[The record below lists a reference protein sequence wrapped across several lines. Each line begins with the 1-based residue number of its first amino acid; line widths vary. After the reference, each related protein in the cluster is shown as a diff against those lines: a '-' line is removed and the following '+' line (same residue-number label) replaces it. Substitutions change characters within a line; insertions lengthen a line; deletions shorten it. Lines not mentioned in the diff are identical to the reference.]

1 MRTIGIDLGISA
13 SHKAVVVDEEGKAI
27 TRVLQVTADP
37 GDLEE
42 LIRQAR
48 EGADDEESL
57 RAVMEPTGLSW
68 LPIASYLVQREVTV
82 YLANTQQVA
91 DLRRFYSKHA
101 KSDRISARVLARLP
115 WVNPESLHPLVLHT
129 APYLSGQRWCKQQ
142 EELTILMTA
151 IKNRVQAWERAFWPG
166 LEEVVGD
173 LFAPWVRRWRG
184 ELYDPWALSGLETEQ
199 LARFLVEAGAEPA
212 EAGHLAAGLQR
223 VARRAVALFGTPDG
237 ARSPYVDYA
246 SLQDQVLRELRLL
259 AIYEE
264 EHLTVQRHVQR
275 LYRQV
280 HPSRYLESIKG
291 VGEDGAAVYVFMVG
305 DPQRFPMQSSF
316 RGWSGMVPQSDQSG
330 DVEKKGLR
338 ITKAGPDL
346 VKKYAYINAEVAR
359 QWDPQIAAVYYDQI
373 VGKGKHH
380 VQAVC
385 CCATHLLD
393 RIRAI
398 LRDAR
403 PYELLD
409 VDGTP
414 LTWQE
419 ARAIIAERY
428 QVPEEAR
435 QRNSHRT
442 RKERRDRR
450 AENKQRR
457 RSRPDNHEADLM
469 RSPQSGPASS
479 PLAVGLP
486 YFPCRSLSSE
496 PSRPACE
503 TQR

>member
-13 SHKAVVVDEEGKAI
+13 SHKAVVVDEGGNAI
-27 TRVLQVTADP
+27 TRLLQVTADP
-37 GDLEE
+37 ADLED
-42 LIRQAR
+42 LMRQAR
-48 EGADDEESL
+48 DGADDGEPL

-68 LPIASYLVQREVTV
+68 LPVASYLIQREVTV
-82 YLANTQQVA
+82 YLANTQQVS
-91 DLRRFYSKHA
+91 DLRKFYSKHA

-115 WVNPESLHPLVLHT
+115 WVNPEALHPLHLHP

-142 EELTILMTA
+142 EELAVLMTA

-173 LFAPWVRRWRG
+173 LFAPWVRRWRDKW
-184 ELYDPWALSGLETEQ
+184 YDPWALSGLETGQ
-199 LARFLVEAGAEPA
+199 LTDFLIQAGSDPG

-223 VARRAVALFGTPDG
+223 VARRAVALFGTPEG

-264 EHLTVQRHVQR
+264 EHLTVQRHVQT

-280 HPSRYLESIKG
+280 HPSRDLESIKG
-291 VGEDGAAVYVFMVG
+291 VGEDGAAVYVFLVG
-305 DPQRFPMQSSF
+305 DPQRFPLQRNF

-359 QWDPQIAAVYYDQI
+359 QWDPQIAAVYYDQM
-373 VGKGKHH
+373 VHKGKHH

-393 RIRAI
+393 RVRAV
-398 LRDAR
+398 LRDTR

-414 LTWQE
+414 VTWQE

-428 QVPEEAR
+428 QVPKEVR
-435 QRNSHRT
+435 QRNSHRS
-442 RKERRDRR
+442 RKEGRDRR
-450 AENKQRR
+450 AEKKQRR
-457 RSRPDNHEADLM
+457 RSRPDSHEADLIP
-469 RSPQSGPASS
+469 SPQSGPTSP
-479 PLAVGLP
+479 PLAVGAL
-486 YFPCRSLSSE
+486 YSHQNSLSNE
-496 PSRPACE
+496 PSKLDCE
-503 TQR
+503 TLR